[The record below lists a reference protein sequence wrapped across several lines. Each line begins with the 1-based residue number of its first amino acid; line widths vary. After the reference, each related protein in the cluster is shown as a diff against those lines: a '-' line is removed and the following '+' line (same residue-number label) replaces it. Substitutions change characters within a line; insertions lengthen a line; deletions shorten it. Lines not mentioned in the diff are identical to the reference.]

1 MATIAKSSI
10 TLVSISDAYS
20 VSLQPSNITINADPY
35 GNNPKLENAF
45 TIISLYCGDIQVPI
59 SSAKVIGSSLW
70 VEGELLQKQ
79 DYSLEIVGNSVKLS
93 IISVGSQL
101 SGWRE
106 IEVLTNAGQKLTA
119 RFSYTVVRETTMLD
133 WILEWDKNLTEIS
146 GDHVATPN
154 AFIGNKDGDGKL
166 TGVYIGGGE
175 NHPYIPGIYGF
186 KGCNPEAFAQGN
198 LGTTEIFHLNENG
211 GMIGGWDISNTGLI
225 KENSV
230 GRLEI
235 LSEGTIRYVNLLD
248 ATNPFWELKSDGSGS
263 FASGHIKWETD
274 GGATF
279 DGKLKSKSGEIGG
292 WIIGEHAL
300 YNQAILIN
308 SSNRFIGIRN
318 INNTMYISEPT
329 ADSFYED
336 ITKAGGIA
344 MFYKDSN
351 NYGLEGWLHGIGK
364 TNLNSGL
371 ISYSKGTKIFS
382 LGNENLIAGWTITT
396 QALYRGTCCNT
407 AGETTSSSGEITI
420 GSNGI
425 RGWKWYIDA
434 DGEADFMGRVHLGPS
449 KCEIAGWTIEE
460 NRLCTPKAALINDT
474 NYAGLFL
481 STNILGESEGV
492 LLIDKIS
499 ASGGIYLVTSGSKA
513 ELAAYSVGDIL
524 LFKLTSSGTS
534 QIASWKFD
542 SKRIYI
548 GSADLGAGSNK
559 FAIYPNSLV
568 LSDEGIHAP
577 KWYLLADGSGKLA
590 AGNISWDKDGNVT
603 FANSVKLAW
612 TQITGTDGVMTT
624 ATYIDANGIFTGQIS
639 ANNIT
644 AGTIST
650 ASIKCE
656 GKWAL
661 NTDGSG
667 FLASNN
673 ISWLAD
679 GTLSV
684 KGHIEA
690 DSGVIGG
697 FKITDSG
704 IFSLETNY
712 YTGDVRNGAFSMF
725 SQGSSAFLCFH
736 DDGRWAGIGLNCSPA
751 AGTPTVARFESYY
764 TDSVFPGW
772 NTNIALYLRAE
783 NGGHNFAFL
792 GKGNGVLNGYVV
804 GSKLSTYT
812 MTQANTIYQGFIKP
826 SENNRWLIKATAS
839 DAGMQLPECSEVASA
854 LGLNTSSAW
863 AVEFLIIGDIGSS
876 IFKVYGKYL
885 KKIGTSPN
893 ESLPWCKAGDPLLLN
908 ANGERIDSVN
918 VGSGDSLRLL
928 LVNNPDETK
937 KDANST
943 VTVNGVSQ
951 TIEWSYKYTARIL
964 NYAT

>member
-35 GNNPKLENAF
+35 GRNPKLENAF

-59 SSAKVIGSSLW
+59 SSASVIGSSLW
-70 VEGELLQKQ
+70 EEGAIIHKQ

-93 IISVGSQL
+93 ITSIGNQL

-133 WILEWDKNLTEIS
+133 WILEWNKNLTEIS

-166 TGVYIGGGE
+166 TGVYIGGGD
-175 NHPYIPGIYGF
+175 NHPYLPGIYGF
-186 KGCNPEAFAQGN
+186 KSCNPEAFAQGN
-198 LGTTEIFHLNENG
+198 LGATEIFHLNENG

-235 LSEGTIRYVNLLD
+235 LSEGAIRYVNLLD
-248 ATNPFWELKSDGSGS
+248 ATNPFWELKSNGSGS
-263 FASGHIKWETD
+263 FASGHITWD
-274 GGATF
+274 VNGNATF
-279 DGKLKSKSGEIGG
+279 DGKLKAQSGEIGG
-292 WIIGEHAL
+292 WTIGSHSL
-300 YNQAILIN
+300 YNTSILLDSANSFFGLRGPSGLMFIN
-308 SSNRFIGIRN
+308 EPLSS
-318 INNTMYISEPT
+318 
-329 ADSFYED
+329 SFYD
-336 ITKAGGIA
+336 SITRAGGIA
-344 MFYKDSN
+344 IYYADSTH
-351 NYGLEGWLHGIGK
+351 YGLEGWLQGSPTTIDY
-364 TNLNSGL
+364 N
-371 ISYSKGTKIFS
+371 KGTQIFG
-382 LGNENLIAGWTITT
+382 LGSKNFIASWNIGAN
-396 QALYRGTCCNT
+396 ALWRGDLVNT
-407 AGETTSSSGEITI
+407 AGNFTGKSGDITI
-420 GSNGI
+420 GSQGI
-425 RGWKWYIDA
+425 RGYRWYIDA
-434 DGEADFMGRVHLGPS
+434 DGEADFMQGRVHLGPS
-449 KCEIAGWTIEE
+449 KCEIAGWTIKE

-481 STNILGESEGV
+481 STNTLGESEGV

-499 ASGGIYLVTSGSKA
+499 ASGGIYLVTSGNKA
-513 ELAAYSVGDIL
+513 ELAAYSVGNIL

-542 SKRIYI
+542 NKRIYI
-548 GSADLGAGSNK
+548 GSSDLGAGNNK

-568 LSDEGIHAP
+568 LSDAGIHAP
-577 KWYLLADGSGKLA
+577 KWCLLADGSGKLA
-590 AGNISWDKDGNVT
+590 GGNISWDVDGNVT
-603 FANSVKLAW
+603 FANSVKLSW
-612 TQITGTDGVMTT
+612 DQITGTDGVMTT
-624 ATYIDANGIFTGQIS
+624 ATYIDANGIFTGKIS
-639 ANNIT
+639 ADNIT

-712 YTGDVRNGAFSMF
+712 YTGDVKNGAFSMF

-792 GKGNGVLNGYVV
+792 GKGNGVLNGYIV

-812 MTQANTIYQGFIKP
+812 MSQTNTIYQGFIKP

-839 DAGMQLPECSEVASA
+839 DTGMQLPECGEVASA
-854 LGLNTSSAW
+854 LGLSASSAW

-876 IFKVYGKYL
+876 VFKVYGKYL

-918 VGSGDSLRLL
+918 VGPGDSLRLL

-951 TIEWSYKYTARIL
+951 TVEWSYKYTARIL

>member
-175 NHPYIPGIYGF
+175 NHPYFPGIYGF

-248 ATNPFWELKSDGSGS
+248 ATNPFWEFKSDGSGS

-274 GGATF
+274 GSATF

-336 ITKAGGIA
+336 ITKTGGIA

-407 AGETTSSSGEITI
+407 AGETTSSSGDITI

-434 DGEADFMGRVHLGPS
+434 DGEADFMQGRVHLGPS
-449 KCEIAGWTIEE
+449 KCEIAGWTIED

-481 STNILGESEGV
+481 STNTLGESEGV

-499 ASGGIYLVTSGSKA
+499 TSGGIYLVTSGSKA
-513 ELAAYSVGDIL
+513 ELAAYSVGNIL

-542 SKRIYI
+542 NKRIYI
-548 GSADLGAGSNK
+548 GSSDLGAGSNK

-590 AGNISWDKDGNVT
+590 AGNISWDEDGNVT
-603 FANSVKLAW
+603 FTNSVKLAW
-612 TQITGTDGVMTT
+612 TQITGTDGVMTK

-639 ANNIT
+639 ADNIT
-644 AGTIST
+644 TGTLSAERIDADELLSN
-650 ASIKCE
+650 
-656 GKWAL
+656 GDKWAL
-661 NTDGSG
+661 LKDGSG
-667 FLASNN
+667 YLASKNLT
-673 ISWLAD
+673 WDKD
-679 GTLSV
+679 GNLSV
-684 KGHIEA
+684 TGKIEA
-690 DSGVIGG
+690 TSGSIAGFAISNGRIGVESTATGTPSGNQDSWANLTITKDFFKVGGAKGYVMFGDDVIPASAGGAFTAVGRIVNNAANTFGSYGFDQANYGLFIDVTGGTKNYGISSNAALKAPAFINTEVKVLTFTGSGYTVDFSQHTIFLMYYNDPNYSGVEVTMPTESSVARQFGLSSLPDNFGTILTFRVRTGS
-697 FKITDSG
+697 KNVTLKG
-704 IFSLETNY
+704 IYNANEVSTNY
-712 YTGDVRNGAFSMF
+712 T
-725 SQGSSAFLCFH
+725 
-736 DDGRWAGIGLNCSPA
+736 
-751 AGTPTVARFESYY
+751 
-764 TDSVFPGW
+764 
-772 NTNIALYLRAE
+772 
-783 NGGHNFAFL
+783 L
-792 GKGNGVLNGYVV
+792 G
-804 GSKLSTYT
+804 
-812 MTQANTIYQGFIKP
+812 P
-826 SENNRWLIKATAS
+826 
-839 DAGMQLPECSEVASA
+839 
-854 LGLNTSSAW
+854 
-863 AVEFLIIGDIGSS
+863 
-876 IFKVYGKYL
+876 
-885 KKIGTSPN
+885 
-893 ESLPWCKAGDPLLLN
+893 
-908 ANGERIDSVN
+908 
-918 VGSGDSLRLL
+918 GDSLQV
-928 LVNNPDETK
+928 LVSKVDGFRYQ
-937 KDANST
+937 
-943 VTVNGVSQ
+943 V
-951 TIEWSYKYTARIL
+951 L
-964 NYAT
+964 NHSS

>member
-59 SSAKVIGSSLW
+59 SSASIVGSSLW
-70 VEGELLQKQ
+70 EEGSNIHKQ

-93 IISVGSQL
+93 ITSIGNQL

-106 IEVLTNAGQKLTA
+106 IEVITNAGQKLTA

-175 NHPYIPGIYGF
+175 NHPYLPGIYGF
-186 KGCNPEAFAQGN
+186 KGCTPEAFAQGN
-198 LGTTEIFHLNENG
+198 LGSTEIFHLNENG

-263 FASGHIKWETD
+263 FASGHITWD
-274 GGATF
+274 VSGNATF
-279 DGKLKSKSGEIGG
+279 DGKLKAQSGEIGG
-292 WIIGEHAL
+292 WAIGSHSL
-300 YNQAILIN
+300 YNTSILLDSANSFFGLRGPSGLMFIN
-308 SSNRFIGIRN
+308 EPLSS
-318 INNTMYISEPT
+318 
-329 ADSFYED
+329 SFYD
-336 ITKAGGIA
+336 SITRAGGIA
-344 MFYKDSN
+344 IYYTDSTH
-351 NYGLEGWLHGIGK
+351 YGLEGWLQGSPTTIDY
-364 TNLNSGL
+364 N
-371 ISYSKGTKIFS
+371 KGTQIFG
-382 LGNENLIAGWTITT
+382 LGSKNFIASWNIGAN
-396 QALYRGTCCNT
+396 ALWRGDLVNT
-407 AGETTSSSGEITI
+407 AGNFTGKSGDITI
-420 GSNGI
+420 GSQGI
-425 RGWKWYIDA
+425 RGYRWYIDA
-434 DGEADFMGRVHLGPS
+434 DGEADFMQGRVHLGPS
-449 KCEIAGWTIEE
+449 KCEIAGWTIQE
-460 NRLCTPKAALINDT
+460 NRLCTSKAALVNDT

-481 STNILGESEGV
+481 STNVLGSSEGV
-492 LLIDKIS
+492 ALTDKIAS
-499 ASGGIYLVTSGSKA
+499 SGGIYLITTSNHA

-524 LFKLTSSGTS
+524 LFKLTSSGTN

-542 SKRIYI
+542 HKRIYI
-548 GSADLGAGSNK
+548 GASDLIPGSK
-559 FAIYPNSLV
+559 FTAFSNSLV
-568 LSDEGIHAP
+568 LSDNGIHAP
-577 KWYLLADGSGKLA
+577 KWCLLADGSGKLA
-590 AGNISWDKDGNVT
+590 GGNISWDIDGNVT

-612 TQITGTDGVMTT
+612 TQITGTEGVMTT
-624 ATYIDANGIFTGQIS
+624 ATYIDANGIFTGKIS

-839 DAGMQLPECSEVASA
+839 DTGMQLPECSEVASA
-854 LGLNTSSAW
+854 LGLSTSSAW
-863 AVEFLIIGDIGSS
+863 AVEFLIIGDIGSN

-908 ANGERIDSVN
+908 ANGERINSVN